1 MGQATV
7 KTTIKTT
14 NEDRQMDNNGVL
26 GNLMN
31 NTYGQDLIRNIIG
44 TMYTPEQISAFKPA
58 DMADVS
64 KRVGDFM
71 SDPKWT
77 RNNPMQMQQ
86 GQGQTEMA
94 GLPALTPEELLEV
107 HQPMRMPQGQG
118 QTEMAGLP
126 ALTPEELLEL
136 STWRMRP
143 AQPQQRRPTP
153 EELQE
158 ASQYVP
164 MRMRQGQGQQVAYN
178 NAYAATGQGQ
188 TLAQMISNQ
197 PDYADATTRAY
208 NDYWGSRSTPS
219 TPSAPSAPSAP
230 KARPKDAVTGGVI
243 RQGKMTP
250 TTYESYR

>member
-1 MGQATV
+1 
-7 KTTIKTT
+7 
-14 NEDRQMDNNGVL
+14 MDNNGIL

-77 RNNPMQMQQ
+77 QNNPMQMQQ
-86 GQGQTEMA
+86 GQGQMA
-94 GLPALTPEELLEV
+94 GLPEFSAGSPMEMQQSDLLTQYGWV
-107 HQPMRMPQGQG
+107 
-118 QTEMAGLP
+118 A
-126 ALTPEELLEL
+126 
-136 STWRMRP
+136 
-143 AQPQQRRPTP
+143 TP

-158 ASQYVP
+158 AHAP
-164 MRMRQGQGQQVAYN
+164 MQMQRTPPKQLNPADT
-178 NAYAATGQGQ
+178 ATGRVIVHG
-188 TLAQMISNQ
+188 T
-197 PDYADATTRAY
+197 
-208 NDYWGSRSTPS
+208 
-219 TPSAPSAPSAP
+219 
-230 KARPKDAVTGGVI
+230 ARPKDAVTGGVI

>member
-1 MGQATV
+1 
-7 KTTIKTT
+7 
-14 NEDRQMDNNGVL
+14 MDNNGVL

-86 GQGQTEMA
+86 GQGQ
-94 GLPALTPEELLEV
+94 
-107 HQPMRMPQGQG
+107 
-118 QTEMAGLP
+118 
-126 ALTPEELLEL
+126 
-136 STWRMRP
+136 
-143 AQPQQRRPTP
+143 
-153 EELQE
+153 
-158 ASQYVP
+158 
-164 MRMRQGQGQQVAYN
+164 QVAYD

-188 TLAQMISNQ
+188 TLAQMIPNQ